1 MATRIQPL
9 ATLGAAASTL
19 TAEVDTS
26 ATGSYPPVRMRTAL
40 LRQWELP
47 PMLDAGLD
55 APSGP
60 ANAAPS
66 GRRQRRIAVDPPER
80 DVSADRPRGLLSGL
94 RGGITRRHAAFAI
107 ATLVVLWLLFTF
119 ARAVSQSTAA
129 TDRVA
134 ALQAENA
141 TLAAQLEAGRRE
153 LGLIS
158 SETFAGQAG
167 RAYGM
172 GRSGER
178 VFTLA
183 EGVGPRPAMVPLGEE
198 PGAGVASTPLEDWLT
213 VLFGA

>member
-1 MATRIQPL
+1 
-9 ATLGAAASTL
+9 
-19 TAEVDTS
+19 
-26 ATGSYPPVRMRTAL
+26 MRTAL

-55 APSGP
+55 APFGP
-60 ANAAPS
+60 AMPVRHAH
-66 GRRQRRIAVDPPER
+66 RQRRVAVDPPAG
-80 DVSADRPRGLLSGL
+80 DDPAGRPRGPLTGL
-94 RGGITRRHAAFAI
+94 PRGGITRRHVAFAI

-158 SETFAGQAG
+158 SEAFAGQAG

-183 EGVGPRPAMVPLGEE
+183 EGAGPRPAMVPLGEA

>member
-1 MATRIQPL
+1 MARVLGQGSGDL
-9 ATLGAAASTL
+9 AG
-19 TAEVDTS
+19 EVDTS

-55 APSGP
+55 APVGP
-60 ANAAPS
+60 VMPVPR
-66 GRRQRRIAVDPPER
+66 GQRQRRLAVDPPDGDEPWER
-80 DVSADRPRGLLSGL
+80 RRGPLPRLP
-94 RGGITRRHAAFAI
+94 RGGITRRHVAFAI

-158 SETFAGQAG
+158 SEAFAGQAG

-183 EGVGPRPAMVPLGEE
+183 EGAGPSPAMVPLGEA

>member
-1 MATRIQPL
+1 
-9 ATLGAAASTL
+9 
-19 TAEVDTS
+19 
-26 ATGSYPPVRMRTAL
+26 
-40 LRQWELP
+40 
-47 PMLDAGLD
+47 MLDADLD
-55 APSGP
+55 APVGP
-60 ANAAPS
+60 AIPAQT
-66 GRRQRRIAVDPPER
+66 GKRQRRLAVDPP
-80 DVSADRPRGLLSGL
+80 DGDDPAGRPRGPLSGL
-94 RGGITRRHAAFAI
+94 RGGITRRHVAFAI

-134 ALQAENA
+134 AMQAENA

-158 SETFAGQAG
+158 SEAFAGQAG

-183 EGVGPRPAMVPLGEE
+183 EVAGPRPAIVPLGDA

>member
-1 MATRIQPL
+1 
-9 ATLGAAASTL
+9 
-19 TAEVDTS
+19 
-26 ATGSYPPVRMRTAL
+26 
-40 LRQWELP
+40 
-47 PMLDAGLD
+47 MLDAGLD
-55 APSGP
+55 VPIGP
-60 ANAAPS
+60 APPMPRAQ
-66 GRRQRRIAVDPPER
+66 RQRRLAVDPPDGDDPAER
-80 DVSADRPRGLLSGL
+80 RRGPLSGFP
-94 RGGITRRHAAFAI
+94 RGGITRRHVAFAL

-119 ARAVSQSTAA
+119 ARAVSQSSAA

-141 TLAAQLEAGRRE
+141 ALAAQLEAGRRE

-158 SETFAGQAG
+158 SPAFAGQAG

-183 EGVGPRPAMVPLGEE
+183 EDGGPRPALVPLGEA
-198 PGAGVASTPLEDWLT
+198 PGTGVASTPLEDWLT